1 MARLDL
7 GAGLVVFPD
16 LVPLLDEI
24 GDRADVYELDRD
36 LLAPHRRRR
45 SALAHR
51 PGRVRLDRRPASTR
65 VGARGQR
72 AGGRHRPPDP
82 RAVALFA
89 ESVAALGA
97 VAASEH
103 LAFNRAVVDGSTVET
118 GLFLPRAPAMR
129 SSSWRSS
136 RSPPTSDTCRCRSAS
151 RTPSA
156 TCALARRPPDS
167 TIVARVAEGADC
179 GILLDLHN
187 LWCNERNGRESMD
200 DALARLPMERVTEV
214 HLAGGQWLG
223 GCYLDAHSGPVDP
236 ALMATAAR
244 VLPMLPEVRAVLFE
258 ILPSRLW
265 ASASTPSSP
274 SSSRCRTS
282 SRGPADWRVAD
293 RPPSHM
299 IETPD
304 IGTDRSMPTARPTRR
319 RRHGS
324 RTWRRRLSAS
334 RRPSTTL
341 PCRCSGSCSTRARG
355 AVSAPRHGPRSACCW
370 CRAPTTSTASST
382 TTAGSATPPV
392 EPRRRRE
399 LLSWLAAQEL
409 PIARLGDAVQ
419 LDLAAL
425 RHGSTARRSRSCWT
439 ATRTACSPHWR
450 PATSRRRRTGRRWP
464 RSAERRGRLTTA
476 DGRTVRRR
484 RCRGRRRGPAP
495 SS

>member
-24 GDRADVYELDRD
+24 GDRADVYELEPQTCWLPTGDPDR
-36 LLAPHRRRR
+36 PWRT
-45 SALAHR
+45 
-51 PGRVRLDRRPASTR
+51 DREVFASI
-65 VGARGQR
+65 A
-72 AGGRHRPPDP
+72 GRHRPVLAHGVSAPVGGTEPPDP

-118 GLFLPRAPAMR
+118 GLFLPPC
-129 SSSWRSS
+129 
-136 RSPPTSDTCRCRSAS
+136 PSDALVELAIESI
-151 RTPSA
+151 A
-156 TCALARRPPDS
+156 TYQRHLSVPFSIENAVSYLRPRPGELPDS

-187 LWCNERNGRESMD
+187 LWCNERNGRESTA
-200 DALARLPMERVTEV
+200 DALARLPLERVTEV

-236 ALMATAAR
+236 ELMATAAR

-265 ASASTPSSP
+265 GVGVDPLLAQLESLQDLVEQARRAARRRP
-274 SSSRCRTS
+274 
-282 SRGPADWRVAD
+282 PAEPHDAEAPDIAD
-293 RPPSHM
+293 RPLDADSAADPSPAAWESDLASAA
-299 IETPD
+299 IGAATTVDDPAVPVLRELVDAGRRGRVSAAARTTIRLLLVSCPD
-304 IGTDRSMPTARPTRR
+304 DVDRI
-319 RRHGS
+319 
-324 RTWRRRLSAS
+324 LDDY
-334 RRPSTTL
+334 
-341 PCRCSGSCSTRARG
+341 CRARSPRLWSHDEG
-355 AVSAPRHGPRSACCW
+355 AQ
-370 CRAPTTSTASST
+370 
-382 TTAGSATPPV
+382 
-392 EPRRRRE
+392 

-425 RHGSTARRSRSCWT
+425 RHAIDGGAQQVVLDGDPNRLLAALAAGDQPPPPDQPTL
-439 ATRTACSPHWR
+439 ATV
-450 PATSRRRRTGRRWP
+450 G
-464 RSAERRGRLTTA
+464 
-476 DGRTVRRR
+476 
-484 RCRGRRRGPAP
+484 
-495 SS
+495 